1 MVLDPWYRI
10 IIFAILALCV
20 LALFFVVHYM
30 ALWYE
35 DLITISVEPDNWRVV
50 LWHAYTFIIGRMA
63 RR

>member
-1 MVLDPWYRI
+1 
-10 IIFAILALCV
+10 V